1 MNKYNPNFPK
11 LFALLNDGN
20 VHEGSAIGKR
30 LGISRNAVWKLMNQL
45 GEEGIPISSYQS
57 KGYQLLAP
65 VHLLDKEQILAAL
78 KPKTIRNAVALTVYH
93 TVDSTNDVIKKLPQ
107 SDKIQFCV
115 SEKQL
120 QGRGRRNDPWL
131 SPFGVNIY
139 LSCLYP
145 LQKDICEYSGLSI
158 VVGLSLIQALVDAK
172 VDVPLQIKW
181 PNDILCQGKKCGGIL
196 VELNVKMHMP
206 GMAVIGI
213 GLNVNQPFVP
223 YPTDLKAIS
232 LGEVAKKNFDRN
244 ILIAA
249 IIKSLLGELSLFSDA
264 GFSPFMKM
272 WENYDCLKGKMIT
285 IQAPK
290 NTVQGEA
297 MGITEQGLL
306 KLKDQNGEIRTFSA
320 GDVTLSGKKAVGK
333 FSQGA

>member
-1 MNKYNPNFPK
+1 
-11 LFALLNDGN
+11 
-20 VHEGSAIGKR
+20 
-30 LGISRNAVWKLMNQL
+30 
-45 GEEGIPISSYQS
+45 
-57 KGYQLLAP
+57 
-65 VHLLDKEQILAAL
+65 
-78 KPKTIRNAVALTVYH
+78 
-93 TVDSTNDVIKKLPQ
+93 
-107 SDKIQFCV
+107 
-115 SEKQL
+115 
-120 QGRGRRNDPWL
+120 
-131 SPFGVNIY
+131 
-139 LSCLYP
+139 
-145 LQKDICEYSGLSI
+145 
-158 VVGLSLIQALVDAK
+158 
-172 VDVPLQIKW
+172 
-181 PNDILCQGKKCGGIL
+181 
-196 VELNVKMHMP
+196 MP

-223 YPTDLKAIS
+223 YPDDLKAIS